1 MPQED
6 IRRMQEEAVRRV
18 RDMQDRA
25 RRHTESTEKR
35 TPPPVMPQAP
45 ESPPEKQ
52 PDPPRENP
60 PPAPAPG
67 GFETLLRDKDRTL
80 ILSLLILLCDD
91 DRDPGL
97 LFALLFLLM

>member
-1 MPQED
+1 MG
-6 IRRMQEEAVRRV
+6 
-18 RDMQDRA
+18 
-25 RRHTESTEKR
+25 EKF
-35 TPPPVMPQAP
+35 TTCANGPG
-45 ESPPEKQ
+45 
-52 PDPPRENP
+52 PRENP